1 MYYKWKALKSEKYVG
16 VFCDLMDE
24 NGFKFITN

>member
-1 MYYKWKALKSEKYVG
+1 MYYKWKAPKSEKYVG

-24 NGFKFITN
+24 IWF